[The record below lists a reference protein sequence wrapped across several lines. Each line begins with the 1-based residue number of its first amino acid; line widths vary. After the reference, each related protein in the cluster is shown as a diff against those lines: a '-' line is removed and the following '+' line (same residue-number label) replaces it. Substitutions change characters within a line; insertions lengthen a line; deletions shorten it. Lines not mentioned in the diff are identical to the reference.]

1 MTDAEAHR
9 FAGQWIESW
18 NGRELERILA
28 HYRDDV
34 EVTSPLVERLL
45 GPGLGTVR
53 GKPALR
59 ACWSRALEQF
69 PDLHLTLY
77 GVYRGVDSLVV
88 HYQSELGLLGTELF
102 VFDDTGLVRFGVAHY
117 AEGAAPAGAR

>member
-18 NGRELERILA
+18 NSRE
-28 HYRDDV
+28 
-34 EVTSPLVERLL
+34 
-45 GPGLGTVR
+45 
-53 GKPALR
+53 
-59 ACWSRALEQF
+59 LEQF